1 MVTNLKFS
9 HFLIH
14 SDLKSLTK
22 KVPDT
27 ITSWIITG
35 FSLHPIR
42 GLGITNTAS
51 KLRVF
56 QPFIVD
62 TNLPYS
68 IKRGEVV
75 SIPIIIFNYLDSDQ
89 STTVTM
95 FNAENEFEFI
105 NPDDDD
111 HLAKKQKLETETER
125 KQEIVLKSDEG
136 ATVSFMIRP
145 LKAGQITIK
154 VVAESPMAGDGIE
167 KKLKVEPEGVTQYMN
182 EAVLIDLRS
191 EKEFKKTIDILVPSE
206 AVKDSTRVEV
216 SAIGDILGP
225 TIDNLDKLM

>member
-1 MVTNLKFS
+1 MV
-9 HFLIH
+9 
-14 SDLKSLTK
+14 K

-35 FSLHPIR
+35 FSLDPIS
-42 GLGITNTAS
+42 GLRITNQSS

-75 SIPIIIFNYLDSDQ
+75 SIPIIVFNYLDTDQ
-89 STTVTM
+89 NTTVTL
-95 FNAENEFEFI
+95 FNADSEFEFI
-105 NPDDDD
+105 NADHDDNS
-111 HLAKKQKLETETER
+111 AKKQKLETETER
-125 KQEIVLKSDEG
+125 KQEIMLKSDEG

-145 LKAGQITIK
+145 LKAGHITIK
-154 VVAESPMAGDGIE
+154 VVAESQMAGDGIE
-167 KKLKVEPEGVTQYMN
+167 KQLKVEPEGVTQYVN
-182 EAVLIDLRS
+182 EAILIDLRYV
-191 EKEFKKTIDILVPSE
+191 KEFKKTIDIFVPPE
-206 AVKDSTRVEV
+206 AVPDSTRIET